1 MSVVEGNSP
10 GERGG
15 GRECVC
21 VGCVCV
27 CVCVCGVCV

>member
-15 GRECVC
+15 GREGV
-21 VGCVCV
+21 CVCV
-27 CVCVCGVCV
+27 CVCVFVCGVCM